1 MNYQS
6 NNDIEASKKI
16 IIEFIRNYAIEH
28 KRGGAVVGSS
38 GGIDSALVLK
48 LCVEAL
54 GSKNVLAVML
64 PERDS
69 SPANIKDAI
78 RFAKALGVKY
88 IIKKIT
94 PVLSLVGIYRLYPPS
109 FIFSRKF
116 IEKYTQKKR
125 ESISRRTGKDLF
137 IANIEGGD
145 DKELCKGIA
154 YYRIKHRIRATI
166 LFYYS
171 ELNNYFLAGCA
182 NKSEWLTGF
191 FVKYGDSIAD
201 IMPIID
207 LYKTQVFKMA
217 EYLEVPDYIL
227 NKAPSPDLV
236 PGLNDED
243 ALGITYEKLDLI
255 LEGLEQGYS
264 KEKIFEISGVYVSD
278 IERVLEM
285 INKSQVLRANPKFLK
300 IKLKERHL

>member
-1 MNYQS
+1 MNDQL
-6 NNDIEASKKI
+6 NIDTEASKKI
-16 IIEFIRNYAIEH
+16 IMEFIRNYAIEH
-28 KRGGAVVGSS
+28 RRSGAVVGFS

-69 SPANIKDAI
+69 SPVNIKDAI
-78 RFAKALGVKY
+78 RFAKVLGVKY
-88 IIKKIT
+88 IVKKLT
-94 PVLSLVGIYRLYPPS
+94 PILSLVGIYRLYPPS

-116 IEKYTQKKR
+116 IERYTLKKR
-125 ESISRRTGKDLF
+125 ESISNRTGKDLF
-137 IANIEGGD
+137 IANIEGGE

-171 ELNNYFLAGCA
+171 ELNNYLLAGCA

-217 EYLEVPDYIL
+217 GYLGIPDYIL

-236 PGLNDED
+236 PGLDDED
-243 ALGITYEKLDLI
+243 ALGITYKKLDLV

-264 KEKIFEISGVYVSD
+264 KEKIMDISGTCDND

-285 INKSQVLRANPKFLK
+285 TNKSEVLRTNPIFLK
-300 IKLKERHL
+300 MNKHF

>member
-1 MNYQS
+1 MNDQL
-6 NNDIEASKKI
+6 NIDTEASKKI
-16 IIEFIRNYAIEH
+16 IIEFIRKYAIEH
-28 KRGGAVVGSS
+28 RRSGAVVGFS

-48 LCVEAL
+48 FCVEAL
-54 GSKNVLAVML
+54 GNKNVLAVML

-69 SPANIKDAI
+69 SPVNIKDAI
-78 RFAKALGVKY
+78 RFAKVLGVKY
-88 IIKKIT
+88 IIKKLT
-94 PVLSLVGIYRLYPPS
+94 PILSLVGIYRLYPPS

-116 IEKYTQKKR
+116 IERYTLKKR
-125 ESISRRTGKDLF
+125 ESISKRTGKDLF
-137 IANIEGGD
+137 IANIEGGE

-171 ELNNYFLAGCA
+171 ELNNYLLAGCA
-182 NKSEWLTGF
+182 NKSEWFTGF

-217 EYLEVPDYIL
+217 GYLGVPDYIL
-227 NKAPSPDLV
+227 NKAPSPDLI
-236 PGLNDED
+236 PGLDDED
-243 ALGITYEKLDLI
+243 ALGITYKELDLV

-264 KEKIFEISGVYVSD
+264 KEKIIEISGVSDND

-285 INKSQVLRANPKFLK
+285 INKSEVLRTNPIFLK
-300 IKLKERHL
+300 MNLKRVT

>member
-1 MNYQS
+1 MNDQL
-6 NNDIEASKKI
+6 NIDTETSKKI

-28 KRGGAVVGSS
+28 RRSGAVVGFS

-48 LCVEAL
+48 FCVEAL
-54 GSKNVLAVML
+54 GNKNVLAVML

-69 SPANIKDAI
+69 SPVNIKDAI
-78 RFAKALGVKY
+78 RFAKVLGVKY
-88 IIKKIT
+88 IVKKLT
-94 PVLSLVGIYRLYPPS
+94 PILSLVGIYRLYPPS
-109 FIFSRKF
+109 FIFSRRF
-116 IEKYTQKKR
+116 IERYTLKKR
-125 ESISRRTGKDLF
+125 ESLSKKTGKDLF
-137 IANIEGGD
+137 IANMEGGE

-171 ELNNYFLAGCA
+171 ELNNYLFAGCA

-217 EYLEVPDYIL
+217 GYLGVPDYIL

-236 PGLNDED
+236 PGLDDED
-243 ALGITYEKLDLI
+243 ALGITYKKLDLV

-264 KEKIFEISGVYVSD
+264 KEKIMDISGVSGND

-285 INKSQVLRANPKFLK
+285 INKSEALRTNPIFLK
-300 IKLKERHL
+300 MNLKRVT

>member
-1 MNYQS
+1 MNNQL
-6 NNDIEASKKI
+6 NIDIEVSKKI

-28 KRGGAVVGSS
+28 RRSGAVVGFS

-48 LCVEAL
+48 FCVEAL

-69 SPANIKDAI
+69 GPANIKDAI
-78 RFAKALGVKY
+78 RFAKVLGVKY
-88 IIKKIT
+88 IIKKLPPI
-94 PVLSLVGIYRLYPPS
+94 LSLIGIYRLYPPS

-116 IEKYTQKKR
+116 IERYTLKKR
-125 ESISRRTGKDLF
+125 ESISKRTGKDLF
-137 IANIEGGD
+137 IANIEGGE

-171 ELNNYFLAGCA
+171 ELNNYLLAGCA

-201 IMPIID
+201 IMPVIS
-207 LYKTQVFKMA
+207 LYKTQVFSLSK
-217 EYLEVPDYIL
+217 YLKLPDYIL
-227 NKAPSPDLV
+227 GKAPSPDLI
-236 PGLNDED
+236 PGLNDAE
-243 ALGITYEKLDLI
+243 ALGVLYRKLDLI
-255 LEGLEQGYS
+255 LACIEKGYPAG
-264 KEKIFEISGVYVSD
+264 KII
-278 IERVLEM
+278 
-285 INKSQVLRANPKFLK
+285 Q
-300 IKLKERHL
+300 

>member
-1 MNYQS
+1 MKS
-6 NNDIEASKKI
+6 EIFKRV

-28 KRGGAVVGSS
+28 KRSGAVVGFS

-69 SPANIKDAI
+69 SPVNIKDAI
-78 RFAKALGVKY
+78 RFAKVLDVKY
-88 IIKKIT
+88 IIKKLT
-94 PVLSLVGIYRLYPPS
+94 PILTLAGIYRLYPPS

-116 IEKYTQKKR
+116 IERYTFKKR
-125 ESISRRTGKDLF
+125 ESISKRIGKDLF
-137 IANIEGGD
+137 IANIEGGE
-145 DKELCKGIA
+145 DKELSKGIA

-171 ELNNYFLAGCA
+171 ELNNYLLAGCA

-201 IMPIID
+201 IMPVID

-217 EYLEVPDYIL
+217 GYLGVPDYIL

-236 PGLNDED
+236 PGLDDED
-243 ALGITYEKLDLI
+243 ALGITYKELDLV
-255 LEGLEQGYS
+255 LEGLEQGFS
-264 KEKIFEISGVYVSD
+264 KEKIIEISGISGND

-285 INKSQVLRANPKFLK
+285 INKSEVLRTNPVFLK
-300 IKLKERHL
+300 MN

>member
-1 MNYQS
+1 MIHKLNNDYQL
-6 NNDIEASKKI
+6 NIDIEASKKI

-28 KRGGAVVGSS
+28 KRSGAVVGFS

-48 LCVEAL
+48 FCVEAL

-64 PERDS
+64 P
-69 SPANIKDAI
+69 
-78 RFAKALGVKY
+78 VKY
-88 IIKKIT
+88 IIKKLT

-116 IEKYTQKKR
+116 IERYTLKKR
-125 ESISRRTGKDLF
+125 ESISKRIGKDLF
-137 IANIEGGD
+137 IANIEGGE

-171 ELNNYFLAGCA
+171 ELNNYLLAGCA

-217 EYLEVPDYIL
+217 GYLGVPDYIL
-227 NKAPSPDLV
+227 SKAPSPDLI

-243 ALGITYEKLDLI
+243 ALGITYKELDLV
-255 LEGLEQGYS
+255 LEGLEQGFS
-264 KEKIFEISGVYVSD
+264 KEKIIEISGVSDND

-285 INKSQVLRANPKFLK
+285 SNKSEVLRTNPIFLK
-300 IKLKERHL
+300 MNLKRVI

>member
-1 MNYQS
+1 MNDQL
-6 NNDIEASKKI
+6 NIDMEASKKI
-16 IIEFIRNYAIEH
+16 IMEFIRNYAIEH
-28 KRGGAVVGSS
+28 RRSGAVVGFS

-54 GSKNVLAVML
+54 GRKNVLAVML

-69 SPANIKDAI
+69 SPVNIKDAI
-78 RFAKALGVKY
+78 RFAKVLGVKY
-88 IIKKIT
+88 IVKKLT
-94 PVLSLVGIYRLYPPS
+94 PILSLVGIYRLYPPS

-116 IEKYTQKKR
+116 IERYTLKKR
-125 ESISRRTGKDLF
+125 ESISNRTGKDLF
-137 IANIEGGD
+137 IANIEGGE

-171 ELNNYFLAGCA
+171 ELNNYLLAGCA

-217 EYLEVPDYIL
+217 GYLGVPDYIL

-236 PGLNDED
+236 PGLDDED
-243 ALGITYEKLDLI
+243 VLGITYKKLDLV

-264 KEKIFEISGVYVSD
+264 KEKIMDTSGTCNND

-285 INKSQVLRANPKFLK
+285 VNKSEVLRTNPIFLK
-300 IKLKERHL
+300 MNKHF

>member
-1 MNYQS
+1 MNDQL
-6 NNDIEASKKI
+6 NIDLEASKKI

-28 KRGGAVVGSS
+28 RRGGAVVGLS

-48 LCVEAL
+48 FCVEAL
-54 GSKNVLAVML
+54 GNRNILAIML

-69 SPANIKDAI
+69 NTSNTKDAI
-78 RFAKALGVKY
+78 RFAKVLGVKY
-88 IIKKIT
+88 IIKKLT
-94 PVLSLVGIYRLYPPS
+94 PILSLVGIYRLYPPS

-116 IEKYTQKKR
+116 IERYVLKKR
-125 ESISRRTGKDLF
+125 GSLSKRTGKDLF
-137 IANIEGGD
+137 IANLEGGE
-145 DKELCKGIA
+145 DKELSKGIA
-154 YYRIKHRIRATI
+154 YYRIKHRIRAMI

-171 ELNNYFLAGCA
+171 ELNNYLLAGCA

-217 EYLEVPDYIL
+217 EYLGVPDYIL
-227 NKAPSPDLV
+227 NKAPSPDLI

-243 ALGITYEKLDLI
+243 ALGITYKKLDVV
-255 LEGLEQGYS
+255 LENLGQGYS
-264 KEKIFEISGVYVSD
+264 KEKIIETTGVSGND

-285 INKSQVLRANPKFLK
+285 INKSEVLRTNPVFLK
-300 IKLKERHL
+300 MNLKRVI

>member
-1 MNYQS
+1 MNDQL
-6 NNDIEASKKI
+6 NIDLEATKKI
-16 IIEFIRNYAIEH
+16 IIEFIRNNAIEL
-28 KRGGAVVGSS
+28 KRNGAVVGFS

-48 LCVEAL
+48 FCVEAL
-54 GSKNVLAVML
+54 GSKNILAIML

-69 SPANIKDAI
+69 NPANIKDAI
-78 RFAKALGVKY
+78 KFAKVLGVKY
-88 IIKKIT
+88 MIKKLT
-94 PVLSLVGIYRLYPPS
+94 PILSLIGIYRLYPPS

-116 IEKYTQKKR
+116 IERYTLKKR

-137 IANIEGGD
+137 IANIEGGE

-171 ELNNYFLAGCA
+171 ELNNYLLAGCA

-207 LYKTQVFKMA
+207 LYKTQVFEMA
-217 EYLEVPDYIL
+217 EYIGVPDYIL
-227 NKAPSPDLV
+227 GKAPSPDLV

-243 ALGITYEKLDLI
+243 VLGITYEKLDLV
-255 LEGLEQGYS
+255 LEGLEQGFS
-264 KEKIFEISGVYVSD
+264 KEKITEISGVSD
-278 IERVLEM
+278 NDVERVLGM
-285 INKSQVLRANPKFLK
+285 INKSEVLRTNPKFLK
-300 IKLKERHL
+300 MNSKR

>member
-1 MNYQS
+1 MNDQL
-6 NNDIEASKKI
+6 NIDTEASKKI
-16 IIEFIRNYAIEH
+16 IIEFIRKYAIEH
-28 KRGGAVVGSS
+28 RRSGAVVGFS

-48 LCVEAL
+48 FCVEAL
-54 GSKNVLAVML
+54 GNKNVLAVML

-69 SPANIKDAI
+69 SPVNIKDAI
-78 RFAKALGVKY
+78 RFAKVLGVKY
-88 IIKKIT
+88 IIKKLT
-94 PVLSLVGIYRLYPPS
+94 PILSLVGIYRLYPPS

-116 IEKYTQKKR
+116 IERYTLKKR
-125 ESISRRTGKDLF
+125 ESISKRTGKDLF
-137 IANIEGGD
+137 IANIEGGE

-171 ELNNYFLAGCA
+171 ELNNYLLAGCA

-207 LYKTQVFKMA
+207 LYKTQVFKIA
-217 EYLEVPDYIL
+217 GYLGVPDYIL

-236 PGLNDED
+236 PGLDDED
-243 ALGITYEKLDLI
+243 ALGITYKKLDLV
-255 LEGLEQGYS
+255 LESLEQGYS
-264 KEKIFEISGVYVSD
+264 KEKIIEISGVSDND

-285 INKSQVLRANPKFLK
+285 INKSEVLRTNPIFLK
-300 IKLKERHL
+300 MNLKRVT

>member
-1 MNYQS
+1 MNDQLS
-6 NNDIEASKKI
+6 IDLEASKKI
-16 IIEFIRNYAIEH
+16 IIKFIRNYAIEH
-28 KRGGAVVGSS
+28 RRSGAVVGFS

-48 LCVEAL
+48 FCVEAL

-78 RFAKALGVKY
+78 RFARVLGVKY
-88 IIKKIT
+88 IIKKLT
-94 PVLSLVGIYRLYPPS
+94 PILSLVGIYRLYPPS

-116 IEKYTQKKR
+116 IERYTLKKR
-125 ESISRRTGKDLF
+125 ESISKRTGKDLF
-137 IANIEGGD
+137 IANIEGGE

-171 ELNNYFLAGCA
+171 ELNNYLVAGCA

-217 EYLEVPDYIL
+217 GYLGVPDYIIG
-227 NKAPSPDLV
+227 KAPSPDLV
-236 PGLNDED
+236 PGLDDED
-243 ALGITYEKLDLI
+243 ALGITYKELDVVLESLEK
-255 LEGLEQGYS
+255 GYS
-264 KEKIFEISGVYVSD
+264 KEKIIEISGVSDKD

-285 INKSQVLRANPKFLK
+285 INKSEVLRTNPVFLK
-300 IKLKERHL
+300 MNLKRVT

>member
-1 MNYQS
+1 MNDQL
-6 NNDIEASKKI
+6 NIDMEASKKI
-16 IIEFIRNYAIEH
+16 IMEFIRNYAIEH
-28 KRGGAVVGSS
+28 RRKGAVVGFS

-69 SPANIKDAI
+69 SPVNIKDAI
-78 RFAKALGVKY
+78 RFAKVLGVKY
-88 IIKKIT
+88 IVKKLT
-94 PVLSLVGIYRLYPPS
+94 PILSLVGIYRLYPPS

-116 IEKYTQKKR
+116 IERYTLKKR
-125 ESISRRTGKDLF
+125 ESISNRTGKDLF
-137 IANIEGGD
+137 IANIEGGE

-171 ELNNYFLAGCA
+171 ELNNYLLAGCA

-217 EYLEVPDYIL
+217 GYLGIPDYIL

-236 PGLNDED
+236 PGLDDED
-243 ALGITYEKLDLI
+243 ALGITYKKLDLV

-264 KEKIFEISGVYVSD
+264 KEKIMDISGTCDND

-285 INKSQVLRANPKFLK
+285 TNKSEVLRTNPIFLK
-300 IKLKERHL
+300 MNKHF

>member
-1 MNYQS
+1 MNDQL
-6 NNDIEASKKI
+6 NIDMEASKKI
-16 IIEFIRNYAIEH
+16 IMEFIRNYAIEH
-28 KRGGAVVGSS
+28 RRKGAVVGFS

-69 SPANIKDAI
+69 SPVNIKDAI
-78 RFAKALGVKY
+78 RFAKVLGVKY
-88 IIKKIT
+88 IVKKLT
-94 PVLSLVGIYRLYPPS
+94 PILSLVGIYRLYPPS

-116 IEKYTQKKR
+116 IERYTLKKR
-125 ESISRRTGKDLF
+125 ESISNRTGKDLF
-137 IANIEGGD
+137 IANIEGGE

-171 ELNNYFLAGCA
+171 ELNNYLLAGCA

-217 EYLEVPDYIL
+217 GYLGIPDYIL

-236 PGLNDED
+236 PGLDDED
-243 ALGITYEKLDLI
+243 ALGITYKKLDLV

-264 KEKIFEISGVYVSD
+264 KEKIMDTSGTCNND

-285 INKSQVLRANPKFLK
+285 VNKSEVLRTNPIFLK
-300 IKLKERHL
+300 MNKHF

>member
-1 MNYQS
+1 MITQLNI
-6 NNDIEASKKI
+6 DVEASKKI

-28 KRGGAVVGSS
+28 KRGGAVVGFS

-69 SPANIKDAI
+69 SPVNIKDAI
-78 RFAKALGVKY
+78 RFAKVLGVKY
-88 IIKKIT
+88 IVKKLT
-94 PVLSLVGIYRLYPPS
+94 PILSLAGIYRLYPPS
-109 FIFSRKF
+109 FIFSRRF
-116 IEKYTQKKR
+116 IERYILKKR
-125 ESISRRTGKDLF
+125 ESLSKKTGKDLF
-137 IANIEGGD
+137 IANMEGGE

-171 ELNNYFLAGCA
+171 ELNNYLLAGCA

-217 EYLEVPDYIL
+217 EYLGVPDYIL

-236 PGLNDED
+236 PGLDDED
-243 ALGITYEKLDLI
+243 ALGITYKKLDLV

-264 KEKIFEISGVYVSD
+264 KEKIMEISGTCDND

-285 INKSQVLRANPKFLK
+285 VNKSEVLRTNPIFLK
-300 IKLKERHL
+300 MNLKRVT

>member
-1 MNYQS
+1 MNDQL
-6 NNDIEASKKI
+6 NIDMEASKKI
-16 IIEFIRNYAIEH
+16 IMEFIRNYAIEH
-28 KRGGAVVGSS
+28 RREGAVVGFS

-69 SPANIKDAI
+69 SPVNIKDAI
-78 RFAKALGVKY
+78 RFAKVLGVKY
-88 IIKKIT
+88 IVKKLT
-94 PVLSLVGIYRLYPPS
+94 PILSLVGIYRLYPPS
-109 FIFSRKF
+109 FIFSRRF
-116 IEKYTQKKR
+116 IERYTLKKR
-125 ESISRRTGKDLF
+125 ESISNRTGKDLF
-137 IANIEGGD
+137 IANIEGGE

-171 ELNNYFLAGCA
+171 ELNNYLLAGCA

-217 EYLEVPDYIL
+217 GYLGIPDYIL

-236 PGLNDED
+236 PGLDDED
-243 ALGITYEKLDLI
+243 ALGITYKKLDLV

-264 KEKIFEISGVYVSD
+264 KEKIMDTSGTCNND

-285 INKSQVLRANPKFLK
+285 VNKSEVLRTNPIFLK
-300 IKLKERHL
+300 MNKHF

>member
-1 MNYQS
+1 MNDQL
-6 NNDIEASKKI
+6 NIDTEASKKI
-16 IIEFIRNYAIEH
+16 IMEFIRNYAIEH
-28 KRGGAVVGSS
+28 RRSGAVVGFS

-54 GSKNVLAVML
+54 GSKNVLAIML

-69 SPANIKDAI
+69 SPVNIKDAI
-78 RFAKALGVKY
+78 RFAKVLGVKY
-88 IIKKIT
+88 IVKKLT
-94 PVLSLVGIYRLYPPS
+94 PILSLVGIYRLYPPS
-109 FIFSRKF
+109 FIFSRRF
-116 IEKYTQKKR
+116 IERYTLKKR
-125 ESISRRTGKDLF
+125 ESISKRTGKDLF
-137 IANIEGGD
+137 IANMEGGE

-171 ELNNYFLAGCA
+171 ELNNYLLAGCA

-217 EYLEVPDYIL
+217 GYLGVPDYIL

-236 PGLNDED
+236 PGLDDED
-243 ALGITYEKLDLI
+243 VLGITYKKLDLV

-264 KEKIFEISGVYVSD
+264 KEKIMDTSGTCNND

-285 INKSQVLRANPKFLK
+285 VNKSEVLRTNPIFLK
-300 IKLKERHL
+300 MNKHF

>member
-1 MNYQS
+1 MMNNQQ
-6 NNDIEASKKI
+6 NIDLEASKKI
-16 IIEFIRNYAIEH
+16 IIKFIRNYAIEN
-28 KRGGAVVGSS
+28 KRSGAVIGFS

-48 LCVEAL
+48 FCVEAL

-69 SPANIKDAI
+69 NPANNKDAVK
-78 RFAKALGVKY
+78 FAKVLGIKY
-88 IIKKIT
+88 IIKKLT
-94 PVLSLVGIYRLYPPS
+94 PVLSLIGIYRLYPPS

-125 ESISRRTGKDLF
+125 ESISGRTGKDLF
-137 IANIEGGD
+137 IANMEGGE

-171 ELNNYFLAGCA
+171 ELNNYLLAGCA
-182 NKSEWLTGF
+182 NKSEWITGF

-217 EYLEVPDYIL
+217 EYIGIPDYIL
-227 NKAPSPDLV
+227 KKAPSPDLV
-236 PGLNDED
+236 PGLDDED
-243 ALGITYEKLDLI
+243 ALGISYEKLDLV
-255 LEGLEQGYS
+255 LEGMEQGYS
-264 KEKIFEISGVYVSD
+264 KEKILEVSGVSVND
-278 IERVLEM
+278 IERILEM
-285 INKSQVLRANPKFLK
+285 INKSEVLRKNPMFLK
-300 IKLKERHL
+300 INQKR